1 MGISFSQEHILG
13 FPSNEVV
20 RLLMC
25 GHACICIRVGFKKW
39 NKILILCSIVLGTR
53 YIMGS
58 DKDYVEEL
66 KSKLQESKRFIE
78 NLMLQSRFR
87 NDTIFELTSSMRQGI
102 QVPSFLYCRIFIAT
116 KKHGSE

>member
-53 YIMGS
+53 YVMGS
-58 DKDYVEEL
+58 NNVGDRLIK
-66 KSKLQESKRFIE
+66 KLFQQVNAANEAINARNQRF
-78 NLMLQSRFR
+78 N
-87 NDTIFELTSSMRQGI
+87 ELTSSLRPGI
-102 QVPSFLYCRIFIAT
+102 KRAYFL
-116 KKHGSE
+116 